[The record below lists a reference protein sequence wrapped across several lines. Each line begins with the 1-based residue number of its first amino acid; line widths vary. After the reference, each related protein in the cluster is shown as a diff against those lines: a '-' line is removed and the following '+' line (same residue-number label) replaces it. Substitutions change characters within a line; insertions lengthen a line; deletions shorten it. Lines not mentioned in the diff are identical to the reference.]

1 MERGTGLSSS
11 MLPAKLLLLTVAG
24 AALFATNIPASAE
37 VTKWSAF
44 DDFYV
49 NVPATGGEGNYT
61 QDSWVANAN
70 INPYDTGLTN
80 ANAWGY
86 AGGNFNANGNP
97 SSVGTY
103 VSLAAGNLYPLT
115 SGGTYAGS
123 GASFNLG
130 GGNFWI
136 GYNDQYGIVS
146 GLPNAQTQ
154 IGKYTQEWFSGSPN
168 FANNASGVN
177 NKFLWLQGTGLSP
190 STDGLGAVLTWT
202 APSSGIFSFSGSYV
216 NGNYGGLSTSFAI
229 VDSSSNVLLPR
240 TTLAA
245 GSSVSTFSF
254 DQFYNAGDVVQF
266 QVGTSAAAQGS
277 PLGLEVNVVPEPGT
291 VAYLAFALAGLVLL
305 PACRRAIANRQA
317 AK

>member
-1 MERGTGLSSS
+1 MMASLVVASSGQIIS
-11 MLPAKLLLLTVAG
+11 
-24 AALFATNIPASAE
+24 
-37 VTKWSAF
+37 WSAF

-49 NVPATGGEGNYT
+49 NVPATGGAGDYNQT
-61 QDSWVANAN
+61 TWIANAGTVT
-70 INPYDTGLTN
+70 YDAGLTTP
-80 ANAWGY
+80 NAWGY
-86 AGGNFNANGNP
+86 AGGNFNGGGFP

-103 VSLAAGNLYPLT
+103 VSAGGLYPLT

-123 GASFNLG
+123 GVSYNLG

-136 GYNDQYGIVS
+136 GYNDQYGIVP
-146 GLPNAQTQ
+146 GLPNALTQ

-190 STDGLGAVLTWT
+190 STDGLGAMLTWT
-202 APSSGIFSFSGSYV
+202 APSSGNFSFSGSYV

-305 PACRRAIANRQA
+305 PACRRVLANRQG